1 MAPKLLDHNY
11 KLYHDFFTEA
21 IFGTLA
27 TVLTGECLDLADC
40 YSRLIL
46 RLAET
51 TQRKCMDL
59 ADCYSRT
66 LRVSVVNVLFCLCFV
81 CVCSGEICRSCKI
94 MPYTHGICTM
104 VVFLRHM

>member
-1 MAPKLLDHNY
+1 MISVSGAKAVLVHLAHSYSETCGDT
-11 KLYHDFFTEA
+11 TE
-21 IFGTLA
+21 
-27 TVLTGECLDLADC
+27 ECLDLAHC

-46 RLAET
+46 SLAET

-81 CVCSGEICRSCKI
+81 CVCSGEICRICKI
-94 MPYTHGICTM
+94 YAVHAWYLLIGC
-104 VVFLRHM
+104 FS